1 METAGQDAEG
11 GEGAASVGPG
21 GVSFK
26 ADLHQHTFTFLQKK
40 ENSIHITGL
49 IGNREHFTSL

>member
-26 ADLHQHTFTFLQKK
+26 ADLHQHTFTFLQ
-40 ENSIHITGL
+40 
-49 IGNREHFTSL
+49 